1 MAASSIDSR
10 YAPFRLLVR
19 QSRIHGWGVF
29 AAQRI
34 PRGRKVIEYA
44 GERITF
50 AEARRRWSPRRN
62 YLFAPA
68 DGIFIDGAAGG
79 SGAQYVNHSCAPNL
93 HARFLRDHL
102 LFFSS
107 RVIEKGEELT
117 LDYKYAGGGSQ
128 KHHCRC
134 NAPTCRGTMIKARRD
149 AQTRRATRRS
159 VTG

>member
-1 MAASSIDSR
+1 MAKQ
-10 YAPFRLLVR
+10 LVFDEEAR
-19 QSRIHGWGVF
+19 RALKDGVD
-29 AAQRI
+29 ALADAVKVTLG